1 MFKIEQEQR
10 NSAERKITKSLP
22 ERAREAEEKWRAD
35 RGLSKGLHRRGNAKA
50 RELRRRAECPDEPK
64 ANVRHRRYREKR
76 LGKLCAA
83 SKVRRIDPVG
93 EVV

>member
-1 MFKIEQEQR
+1 MSKIEQEQK
-10 NSAERKITKSLP
+10 NSAERKTTKSLP

-35 RGLSKGLHRRGNAKA
+35 RGLSKSLHRRGNAKA
-50 RELRRRAECPDEPK
+50 RERRRCAECPDEPK

-76 LGKLCAA
+76 LGKLGAA

-93 EVV
+93 DVV